1 MTTLKSALGSARKQ
15 REQIGVPLCRMSSSV
30 LLLLLSALVSRA
42 LADCWDPQD
51 AGGVRTRRENLKSEV
66 PSDAALFW
74 DELRGLKQMVLSLK
88 AAEVGQRQILR
99 RTEARLRDRE
109 LEGEQLKQSLERVR
123 LRVESDGR
131 QLQEQLRAL
140 READLQALESRL
152 NASER
157 AAGDLK
163 QRSAALAEALPFLQ
177 TRLRASEVTVVE
189 LQRKNTGFYLLLAST
204 SATPPPPSSPRCRS
218 RCGLATLRRRARP
231 GAAEE
236 AELPT
241 PPSSLQ
247 LLLRLGA
254 RPGAADLQRG
264 RCGEPAEVHA
274 GAGGAAAE
282 RRVQRVVWPGG
293 PTGLGQEQHP
303 GAAGGSDVCADGPAA
318 AAEPDPGHSA
328 GARTR
333 RPAGPD
339 QFQPSRCGAAA
350 GSQPAAAAASAG
362 GKRSPGGGAAASE
375 GATER
380 QRGASAAA
388 GDLELRGGGP
398 AEVQPGACGAPADP
412 RLRGHQPQPDGGFT
426 AGEPSGRRAGPDLLP
441 TSRCRGPAE
450 GHRGTSE
457 FRRGAAPEESR
468 GTPGDCEEE
477 QLRYHL
483 KKQLQHSANVVC
495 CLCTLV
501 VLMRQQMFFRC
512 LFETLIRRLLMTP
525 VQEVAVQRLRWRLN
539 VSQEHLQQ
547 LETRSSAQG
556 SSLDSLALTLNTTGG
571 RLHQPETWNSE
582 LSRRL
587 TAAEEQL
594 DRRRAQTAGA
604 LRVAFSAGLADAG
617 AVGPFDEETTLVFSK
632 SVTNEGGAYD
642 PTTGVFTS
650 PLRGLYFFSFTA
662 ADFIKGYMG
671 LNLYHN
677 QQPVLFSLQLND
689 HGGYASTCGS
699 VTLLLEE
706 RDRVRLSLPAT
717 YRLYDDSRNFSFFS
731 GFLLF
736 PL

>member
-264 RCGEPAEVHA
+264 RCVGPCGGACFGRVTCLCAGVESRLRSTQAQVERLQSAASNVSSGLEARLDWARSSILELQVGVTSAQTGLQRLQNRTQATQLEPGLAARLDRISSSLRGVELRQGASQQQLQRLQEGSAAQEAELRRLRARLNVSEERLQRQETWSSGAEVRLRSSQERVEHLQTLA
-274 GAGGAAAE
+274 SEVTNRSLTEASQLESRVGAG
-282 RRVQRVVWPGG
+282 
-293 PTGLGQEQHP
+293 L
-303 GAAGGSDVCADGPAA
+303 
-318 AAEPDPGHSA
+318 
-328 GARTR
+328 
-333 RPAGPD
+333 D
-339 QFQPSRCGAAA
+339 QIFSRLQG
-350 GSQPAAAAASAG
+350 
-362 GKRSPGGGAAASE
+362 
-375 GATER
+375 
-380 QRGASAAA
+380 
-388 GDLELRGGGP
+388 
-398 AEVQPGACGAPADP
+398 AEVQLRATEEHLSSDVVP
-412 RLRGHQPQPDGGFT
+412 RLK
-426 AGEPSGRRAGPDLLP
+426 RAEELL
-441 TSRCRGPAE
+441 
-450 GHRGTSE
+450 
-457 FRRGAAPEESR
+457 
-468 GTPGDCEEE
+468 
-477 QLRYHL
+477 
-483 KKQLQHSANVVC
+483 
-495 CLCTLV
+495 
-501 VLMRQQMFFRC
+501 
-512 LFETLIRRLLMTP
+512 ETVKRSSS

>member
-264 RCGEPAEVHA
+264 RCVGPC
-274 GAGGAAAE
+274 GGACFGRVTCLCAGVESRLRSTQAQVERLQSAASNVSSGLE
-282 RRVQRVVWPGG
+282 ARLDWARSSILELQVGVTSAQ
-293 PTGLGQEQHP
+293 TGLQRLQNRTQATQLEPGLAARLDRISSSLRGVELRQGASQQQLQRLQE
-303 GAAGGSDVCADGPAA
+303 GSA
-318 AAEPDPGHSA
+318 
-328 GARTR
+328 
-333 RPAGPD
+333 
-339 QFQPSRCGAAA
+339 
-350 GSQPAAAAASAG
+350 
-362 GKRSPGGGAAASE
+362 GGGAAASE

-477 QLRYHL
+477 QL
-483 KKQLQHSANVVC
+483 
-495 CLCTLV
+495 
-501 VLMRQQMFFRC
+501 RC

>member
-264 RCGEPAEVHA
+264 RCVGPCGGACFGRVTCLCAGVESRLRSTQAQVERLQSAASNVSSGLEARLDWARSSILELQVGVTSAQTGLQRLQNRTQATQLEPGLAARLDRISSSLRGVELRQGASQQQLQRLQEGSAAQEAELRRLRARLNVSEERLQRQETWSSGAEVRLRSSQERVEHLQTLA
-274 GAGGAAAE
+274 SEVTNRSLTEASQLESRVGAG
-282 RRVQRVVWPGG
+282 
-293 PTGLGQEQHP
+293 L
-303 GAAGGSDVCADGPAA
+303 
-318 AAEPDPGHSA
+318 
-328 GARTR
+328 
-333 RPAGPD
+333 D
-339 QFQPSRCGAAA
+339 QIFSRLQG
-350 GSQPAAAAASAG
+350 
-362 GKRSPGGGAAASE
+362 
-375 GATER
+375 
-380 QRGASAAA
+380 
-388 GDLELRGGGP
+388 
-398 AEVQPGACGAPADP
+398 AEVQLRATEEHLSSGSPHHPDRKSGPSLTSAFLLDVVP
-412 RLRGHQPQPDGGFT
+412 RLK
-426 AGEPSGRRAGPDLLP
+426 RAEELL
-441 TSRCRGPAE
+441 
-450 GHRGTSE
+450 
-457 FRRGAAPEESR
+457 
-468 GTPGDCEEE
+468 
-477 QLRYHL
+477 
-483 KKQLQHSANVVC
+483 
-495 CLCTLV
+495 
-501 VLMRQQMFFRC
+501 
-512 LFETLIRRLLMTP
+512 ETVKRSSS

>member
-15 REQIGVPLCRMSSSV
+15 REQIGVPLCRMRCSV
-30 LLLLLSALVSRA
+30 PLLLPLLSALVSRA

-51 AGGVRTRRENLKSEV
+51 GGGLRTRRENLKSEV
-66 PSDAALFW
+66 PSEASLFW

-88 AAEVGQRQILR
+88 AAEVAQRQVLR
-99 RTEARLRDRE
+99 RAEARLRDRE
-109 LEGEQLKQSLERVR
+109 LEGEQQKQSLERLR

-140 READLQALESRL
+140 READLQALESRV

-157 AAGDLK
+157 AAAGLK

-189 LQRKNTGFYLLLAST
+189 LQRKNTDLAS
-204 SATPPPPSSPRCRS
+204 RL
-218 RCGLATLRRRARP
+218 CGAESGLEQLRRRSSGQP
-231 GAAEE
+231 GAPPHPPASDGSSGLERRSSSVAGVESRLRSAQAQAERPQSAVGACNVSSGLE
-236 AELPT
+236 AQLDWARSSILGAALQVGVASLQNRSQAT
-241 PPSSLQ
+241 PLESGLAARLDRITSSL
-247 LLLRLGA
+247 
-254 RPGAADLQRG
+254 RG
-264 RCGEPAEVHA
+264 
-274 GAGGAAAE
+274 
-282 RRVQRVVWPGG
+282 
-293 PTGLGQEQHP
+293 
-303 GAAGGSDVCADGPAA
+303 
-318 AAEPDPGHSA
+318 
-328 GARTR
+328 
-333 RPAGPD
+333 
-339 QFQPSRCGAAA
+339 
-350 GSQPAAAAASAG
+350 
-362 GKRSPGGGAAASE
+362 
-375 GATER
+375 
-380 QRGASAAA
+380 
-388 GDLELRGGGP
+388 LELR
-398 AEVQPGACGAPADP
+398 QGAG
-412 RLRGHQPQPDGGFT
+412 
-426 AGEPSGRRAGPDLLP
+426 
-441 TSRCRGPAE
+441 
-450 GHRGTSE
+450 
-457 FRRGAAPEESR
+457 
-468 GTPGDCEEE
+468 EE
-477 QLRYHL
+477 QLRQRL
-483 KKQLQHSANVVC
+483 QEGGAAQEAALRRVRARLNVSEERLQRQETWSSGAEARLRSSQERVEQLQSLASEVTNRSLAQASQLESRVGARLEQIFSRLQGGPEPRWAQTPEEPCVC
-495 CLCTLV
+495 VCVCAGAEGQLRASEDHLSSDV
-501 VLMRQQMFFRC
+501 GP
-512 LFETLIRRLLMTP
+512 RLERAEQLLESVKRSSS

-547 LETRSSAQG
+547 LESRSSAQG
-556 SSLDSLALTLNTTGG
+556 SSVDSLALTLNTTGG
-571 RLHQPETWNSE
+571 QLHRLETWNSE

-594 DRRRAQTAGA
+594 ERRRAQTAGA
-604 LRVAFSAGLADAG
+604 PRVAFSAGLADAG

-671 LNLYHN
+671 VKLYHN
-677 QQPVLFSLQLND
+677 RQPVLFSLQLND
-689 HGGYASTCGS
+689 HGGYASTCGG

>member
-264 RCGEPAEVHA
+264 RCVGPC
-274 GAGGAAAE
+274 GGACFGRVTCLCAGVESRLRSTQAQVERLQSAASNVSSGLE
-282 RRVQRVVWPGG
+282 ARLDWARSSILELQVGVTSAQ
-293 PTGLGQEQHP
+293 TGLQRLQNRTQATQLEPGLAARLDRISSSLRGVELRQGASQQQLQRLQE
-303 GAAGGSDVCADGPAA
+303 GSA
-318 AAEPDPGHSA
+318 
-328 GARTR
+328 
-333 RPAGPD
+333 
-339 QFQPSRCGAAA
+339 
-350 GSQPAAAAASAG
+350 
-362 GKRSPGGGAAASE
+362 GGGAAASE

-477 QLRYHL
+477 QL
-483 KKQLQHSANVVC
+483 
-495 CLCTLV
+495 
-501 VLMRQQMFFRC
+501 
-512 LFETLIRRLLMTP
+512 RRLLMTP

>member
-264 RCGEPAEVHA
+264 RCVGPC
-274 GAGGAAAE
+274 GGACFGRVTCLCAGVESRLRSTQAQVERLQSAASNVSSGLE
-282 RRVQRVVWPGG
+282 ARLDWARSSILELQVGVTSAQ
-293 PTGLGQEQHP
+293 TGLQRLQNRTQATQLEPGLAARLDRISSSLRGVELRQGASQQQLQRLQE
-303 GAAGGSDVCADGPAA
+303 GSA
-318 AAEPDPGHSA
+318 
-328 GARTR
+328 
-333 RPAGPD
+333 
-339 QFQPSRCGAAA
+339 
-350 GSQPAAAAASAG
+350 
-362 GKRSPGGGAAASE
+362 GGGAAASE

-441 TSRCRGPAE
+441 TSRWTSAE
-450 GHRGTSE
+450 VKPDTRGTVCVCVCA
-457 FRRGAAPEESR
+457 GAEV
-468 GTPGDCEEE
+468 
-477 QLRYHL
+477 QLRATEEHL
-483 KKQLQHSANVVC
+483 SSDVVPR
-495 CLCTLV
+495 LKRAEEL
-501 VLMRQQMFFRC
+501 L
-512 LFETLIRRLLMTP
+512 ETVKRSSS